1 MSRLACLGPMDRPA
15 ALQLAS
21 LLKWG
26 TTSFLAPFPC
36 TRRRAD
42 NLVAKNEN
50 PSTGCLSGCSHVL
63 IAVLCAAS
71 DRLRIQRCNPCALP
85 NRCQRR
91 RLPSTAAQSRRLRA
105 GFDLGIRPQ
114 RHLGDGGCRATFL
127 VGAPRHSRVA
137 ERNSAI
143 AAAALLAGAFMW
155 SARQR
160 RSTDAPESAAP
171 ETFEQGCS
179 AARASSGLPA
189 NASAAFRRGFAACK
203 D

>member
-1 MSRLACLGPMDRPA
+1 MKIRLPA
-15 ALQLAS
+15 A
-21 LLKWG
+21 
-26 TTSFLAPFPC
+26 F
-36 TRRRAD
+36 
-42 NLVAKNEN
+42 LVAAMCSS
-50 PSTGCLSGCSHVL
+50 PCFAQQVIDCASSDATLAHCPIDASGGAFLQQQHSRAACVQGSTW
-63 IAVLCAAS
+63 
-71 DRLRIQRCNPCALP
+71 
-85 NRCQRR
+85 
-91 RLPSTAAQSRRLRA
+91 
-105 GFDLGIRPQ
+105 GFDRNGIWVT
-114 RHLGDGGCRATFL
+114 GGCRATFL